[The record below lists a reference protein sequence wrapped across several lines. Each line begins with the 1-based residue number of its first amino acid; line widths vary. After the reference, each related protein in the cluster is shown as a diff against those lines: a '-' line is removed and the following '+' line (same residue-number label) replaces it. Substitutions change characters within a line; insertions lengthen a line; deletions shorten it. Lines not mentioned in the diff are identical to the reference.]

1 MPLGVKNNII
11 LPHLLLRDLPPWP
24 PLTFLFGLSLYGF
37 VFEFLNPSLDH
48 HWYVTVKMAV
58 NADVLMLVSFTMSLM
73 MRMIIIST
81 SLIIVA
87 DVHNVRCA
95 LGMEVRATTHDR
107 DVGAYMGCEEEF
119 QQLVELS
126 TSITS
131 MLFGS

>member
-1 MPLGVKNNII
+1 MRMNII
-11 LPHLLLRDLPPWP
+11 
-24 PLTFLFGLSLYGF
+24 
-37 VFEFLNPSLDH
+37 
-48 HWYVTVKMAV
+48 A
-58 NADVLMLVSFTMSLM
+58 
-73 MRMIIIST
+73 T

-107 DVGAYMGCEEEF
+107 DVEAYMGCEEF